1 MKKCAKTFFLILWI
15 ALLTGTGLWYALFA
29 ERTATFDPA
38 ENRELAAAPKFTFST
53 FWNRELSDALED
65 YLLDRF
71 WARNT
76 AMSAAGTLKDL
87 ASIATYED
95 SLAIMAG
102 SKDALSGDAPATDDL
117 EQMVNDMLSKP
128 DPVVPPTPPKEE
140 DPTES
145 VEPGAP
151 IEPPESEDPTA
162 PPTEPN
168 PVPEP
173 EGRPAPD
180 PKPAANIEDF
190 PLYPSILSVSGGKT
204 SIWNSYN
211 RTNALA
217 VASVLG
223 RVSALLPEDGRLVY
237 TMVPQSYIG
246 NNYLSTGNKE
256 FFTSQ
261 TEEIV
266 HAFTPDNVTALSTAA
281 ILDEHIKAGE
291 YVYFRSD
298 MHWTP
303 EGTYLVYREMAEA
316 AGITPTEWEDFNITV
331 EEPFLGT
338 YYRDNPTDYMAA
350 NPDSLTLVSPSF
362 ELEWRRT
369 TSPDEYK
376 LIPFLNENARANDRY
391 TVYLSGPAGPWTYAK
406 SDNGIEENCLVIT
419 DSFGLAFIPMIA
431 TNYGETHYLDPR
443 YYNRETVG
451 YTVKEMIEKH
461 NIRDVYVVVGDLHS
475 YSSDFILKQ
484 LSGQLGD

>member
-1 MKKCAKTFFLILWI
+1 MKKNVRSLFLLLWI
-15 ALLTGTGLWYALFA
+15 LLLAGTGLWYLFFA
-29 ERTATFDPA
+29 EKEAAYDAA
-38 ENRELAAAPKFTFST
+38 ENRELSAAPEFSFSA
-53 FWNRELSDALED
+53 FWNGDLSDALED

-76 AMSAAGTLKDL
+76 AMSAAGKLKDF

-95 SLAIMAG
+95 SLAIMEG
-102 SKDALSGDAPATDDL
+102 SKDALSDSAPDAGELDQMVDDL
-117 EQMVNDMLSKP
+117 LSS
-128 DPVVPPTPPKEE
+128 TPA
-140 DPTES
+140 
-145 VEPGAP
+145 EP
-151 IEPPESEDPTA
+151 EPA
-162 PPTEPN
+162 
-168 PVPEP
+168 PEP
-173 EGRPAPD
+173 EPVPSARPKPQA
-180 PKPAANIEDF
+180 KPAANVEDY
-190 PLYPSILSVSGGKT
+190 PLYPAILSVSGGKT
-204 SIWNSYN
+204 SVWQSFD
-211 RTNALA
+211 RKNALA

-223 RVSALLPEDGRLVY
+223 RVSALLPDDGRLVY

-256 FFTSQ
+256 YFTSQ

-266 HAFTPDNVTALSTAA
+266 HAFTPDNVTALSSAA

-303 EGTYLVYREMAEA
+303 EGTYLVYREMAAA
-316 AGITPTEWEDFNITV
+316 AGITPTEWEDFNIAV

-350 NPDSLTLVSPSF
+350 NPDSLTLVSPAF
-362 ELEWRRT
+362 DLEWRRT
-369 TSPDEYK
+369 IAPGEYK

-391 TVYLSGPAGPWTYAK
+391 TVYLGGPAGPWTYAK

-419 DSFGLAFIPMIA
+419 DSFGLAFVPMIA

-443 YYNRETVG
+443 YYNYETVG
-451 YTVKEMIEKH
+451 CTVKEMIEKH
-461 NIRDVYVVVGDLHS
+461 NILDVYVVVGDLHS
-475 YSSDFILKQ
+475 YASNFLLTQ
-484 LSGQLGD
+484 LAGQLGD